1 MAENDSQDWLPDTID
16 PMVPSAARVYDY
28 QLGGVHNFAVDRALG
43 DQARIVWP
51 DIAAVAQAN
60 RAFLQ
65 RAVRYL
71 SAAGIDQFLDIGS
84 GVPTVGNVHEIAL
97 AADPTA
103 HVVYVD
109 IDPVAVEC
117 SRALLIDEPNVTVVQ
132 ADFNRIDALLAHPEL
147 TRLIDF
153 TRPVA
158 VLLVALLHVVADDDH
173 PERSLARLR
182 DALPWGSYL
191 ALSHLSD
198 EGPAERVRGIEELSQ
213 AMPTPI
219 RMRSRERITAYLDG
233 FDLIDPGLVQAPAW
247 RPDHP
252 DDLDDDPDR
261 FYEFAAVAR
270 VR

>member
-1 MAENDSQDWLPDTID
+1 MIDVESSDWLPETID
-16 PMVPSAARVYDY
+16 PTVPSAARVYDY

-43 DQARIVWP
+43 DQARVVWP
-51 DIAAVAQAN
+51 DIALVAQAN

-65 RAVRYL
+65 RAVRFL
-71 SAAGIDQFLDIGS
+71 SAAGVDQFLDIGS
-84 GVPTVGNVHEIAL
+84 GIPTAGNVHEIAL
-97 AADPTA
+97 AANPAA
-103 HVVYVD
+103 HIVYAD

-117 SRALLIDEPNVTVVQ
+117 SRALLADHPAVAVVQ
-132 ADFNRIDALLAHPEL
+132 ADFNRIDALLAHPDV

-158 VLLVALLHVVADDDH
+158 VLLVALLHVIGDEDH
-173 PERSLARLR
+173 PQSSLARLR
-182 DALPWGSYL
+182 GKLPTGSYV

-219 RMRSRERITAYLDG
+219 RLRSRDRIASYLDG
-233 FDLIDPGLVQAPAW
+233 FDLLEPGLVHAPEW

-252 DDLDDDPDR
+252 DDIDDDPER
-261 FYEFAAVAR
+261 YCEFAAVAR
-270 VR
+270 LA